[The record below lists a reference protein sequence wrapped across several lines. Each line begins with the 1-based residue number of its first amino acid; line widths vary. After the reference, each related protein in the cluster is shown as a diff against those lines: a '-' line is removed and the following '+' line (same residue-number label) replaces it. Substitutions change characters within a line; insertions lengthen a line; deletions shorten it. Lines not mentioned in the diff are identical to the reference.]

1 MGEVKIRQG
10 QEGSRWINERP
21 SAEAIATW
29 FRDSVSVPEGLDVAN
44 YVSGV
49 TLIQSTEDAKE
60 VIGFKDD
67 GTPTWREISHIVYVP
82 YVKVETR
89 VQFFHD
95 LMAQHREDW
104 LGVIEPVSV
113 PNPSPD
119 LPPGFFKFTSADTP
133 FICCTMKVTVFE
145 RSTVKWVE
153 TRNVQTG
160 EMERVRVGKTIIDAP
175 PATKMVPSKRKYA
188 DSSSIMKAETGA
200 VGRALGMAGM
210 LIVPGSG
217 VATAEDVREAQ
228 DIEQMPSAAR
238 EEAPLPE
245 GQRSLAIAEP
255 SHEELVTRA
264 VSLIQQLKDTSE
276 DAHAIFLA
284 WVKEKGYEGKV
295 SEMPDPAIKGL
306 IKKAEKDLEE
316 AVGAAQE
323 AEKG

>member
-1 MGEVKIRQG
+1 MNEVAVRQG
-10 QEGSRWINERP
+10 REGSRWINERP
-21 SAEAIATW
+21 SADAIAKW
-29 FRDSVSVPEGLDVAN
+29 FRDSISMPEGLDVAH

-60 VIGFKDD
+60 VVSFKDD
-67 GTPTWREISHIVYVP
+67 GTPTWREIQHLVYVP

-89 VQFFHD
+89 VQYFHD
-95 LMAQHREDW
+95 LMALHREDW

-113 PNPSPD
+113 PEPSPD
-119 LPPGFFKFTSADTP
+119 LPPGFFKFTAAGDA
-133 FICCTMKVTVFE
+133 FVCCTMKVTVFD
-145 RSTVKWVE
+145 RSTVEWVE

-160 EMERVRVGKTIIDAP
+160 EMERVRTGKTIIDAP

-188 DSSSIMKAETGA
+188 DTSSIMKAETGA

-228 DIEQMPSAAR
+228 DIEQTPSAAR

-245 GQRSLAIAEP
+245 GQRGLTIAEP

-295 SEMPDPAIKGL
+295 SELADPAIKGL
-306 IKKAEKDLEE
+306 VKKAERDLAE
-316 AVGAAQE
+316 AAEAAKE
-323 AEKG
+323 AAKG

>member
-1 MGEVKIRQG
+1 MSEVEARQG
-10 QEGSRWINERP
+10 REGSRWINERP
-21 SAEAIATW
+21 SAEAIADW
-29 FRDSVSVPEGLDVAN
+29 FQGAVKMPDGLDAAH

-49 TLIQSTEDAKE
+49 TLIQSTEEAKE
-60 VIGFKDD
+60 VVGFKDD
-67 GTPTWREISHIVYVP
+67 GTPIWREISHVVYVP

-119 LPPGFFKFTSADTP
+119 LPPGFFKFASADTP

-145 RSTVKWVE
+145 RDSVE
-153 TRNVQTG
+153 WKEVRNVQSG
-160 EMERVRVGKTIIDAP
+160 EMERVRVGKTVIDAP

-188 DSSSIMKAETGA
+188 DPSSIMKAETGA

-228 DIEQMPSAAR
+228 DMEGAPAASR
-238 EEAPLPE
+238 EDALPPE

-255 SHEELVTRA
+255 SHDEMVTRA
-264 VSLIQQLKDTSE
+264 VGLIQQLKDTSE
-276 DAHAIFLA
+276 DAHATFMA
-284 WVKEKGYEGKV
+284 WVKEKGYGGKV
-295 SEMPDPAIKGL
+295 SELADPAIKGL
-306 IKKAEKDLEE
+306 VKKAERDLE
-316 AVGAAQE
+316 GAAKAAKE
-323 AEKG
+323 AAKG